1 MPAKEGKGERQR
13 KAKCAESTR
22 HDDARRSAMN
32 WPSTFEPGVAGAALP
47 LRERCVFNFSSD
59 PPAVHPPS
67 VVTCRRGTRALSSFF
82 FVRFPASAQ
91 TSGAGEG
98 TLAEGQNT
106 VTICRRFHLSFFGL
120 SIFDFPPPFGILFF
134 RLPPEQEKTSRGVS
148 IFASHMTPTWCVV
161 CSRAWKPSVSVRDK
175 G

>member
-32 WPSTFEPGVAGAALP
+32 GPSTFEPGVAGAALP

-67 VVTCRRGTRALSSFF
+67 VDTCRRGTRAFLFFF

-91 TSGAGEG
+91 TGGAGEG
-98 TLAEGQNT
+98 TLEEGPEHSH
-106 VTICRRFHLSFFGL
+106 HLSPFSSFFFWA
-120 SIFDFPPPFGILFF
+120 FDFRFPPSLWNSLF
-134 RLPPEQEKTSRGVS
+134 RLPPRTRKNVTRR
-148 IFASHMTPTWCVV
+148 FHF
-161 CSRAWKPSVSVRDK
+161 R
-175 G
+175 